1 MASQH
6 GMVRFKESD
15 RAEVEKALADL
26 RAKLTD
32 EHYRA
37 AMLVLKRRHEL
48 DELLEDTGGNLPYD
62 LGDLAV
68 RFRGADTTPP
78 PKRGRGAQPA
88 PELDGPRKFIG
99 VFDLKPRPL
108 SLVET
113 LRRLIAD
120 ENPGAPAS
128 EVNVLAEGLAG
139 KMTGIRRRSKP
150 KV

>member
-1 MASQH
+1 MASQR
-6 GMVRFKESD
+6 GMVRLKDSD

-48 DELLEDTGGNLPYD
+48 DELIEDKGGNLPYD

-78 PKRGRGAQPA
+78 PKRDRGAQPA

-99 VFDLKPRPL
+99 VFDSKPRPF

-113 LRRLIAD
+113 LRKLIAD
-120 ENPGAPAS
+120 ESPGAPAS
-128 EVNVLAEGLAG
+128 EVSALAEKLAD
-139 KMTGIRRRSKP
+139 KMSGIRRRSKT
-150 KV
+150 KL